1 VKYRIGQVVEQRV
14 ALGEALVEFAEEYP
28 DLVVLDPDVG
38 PSTRTEYFKK
48 SFPGR
53 FYEVGIAEQNL
64 VGISA
69 GLATMGYIPFVSAFA
84 VFLTHRAG
92 DQVRNSVAHPRANV
106 KLNGAYGGLPTGRA
120 GATHSSFEDLALMR
134 VLPNMVVFEPA
145 DAVEVRLFLKLAL
158 EIKGPVYLR
167 TVRCGVPVIF
177 DEETHKV
184 ETGKSVWLKHGSDIS
199 LISTGMMT
207 PRLLNVA
214 ADLEKRGV
222 SVNLIHM
229 PCIKPID
236 REAVIQA
243 AKTGRIVTVEN
254 HSVIGGL
261 GSAVA
266 EVTAEE
272 ACCLVK
278 RLGFQ
283 DIFLESGNDETLFDQ
298 YGLSE
303 RKILDEILLT
313 LKRK

>member
-1 VKYRIGQVVEQRV
+1 MGQVVEQRV
-14 ALGEALVEFAEEYP
+14 ALGEALVEFAEEYV

-48 SFPGR
+48 SFPSR

-92 DQVRNSVAHPRANV
+92 DQVRNSIAHPRANV

-120 GATHSSFEDLALMR
+120 GATHASFEDLALMR
-134 VLPNMVVFEPA
+134 VLPNMVIFEPA

-177 DEETHKV
+177 DEKTHKV
-184 ETGKSVWLKHGSDIS
+184 EAGKSVWLKHGGDVS

-214 ADLEKRGV
+214 ADLEKRGI

-229 PCIKPID
+229 PCVKPID

-254 HSVIGGL
+254 HSIIGGL

-283 DIFLESGNDETLFDQ
+283 DLFLESGNDETLFDQ

-303 RKILDEILLT
+303 RKILEEILLT